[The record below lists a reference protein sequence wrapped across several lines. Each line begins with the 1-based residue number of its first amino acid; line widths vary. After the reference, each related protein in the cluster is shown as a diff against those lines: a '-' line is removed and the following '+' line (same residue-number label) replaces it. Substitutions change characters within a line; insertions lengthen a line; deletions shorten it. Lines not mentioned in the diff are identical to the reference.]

1 MPDAVEEKVINAIAE
16 LKKVSPDTIAPDA
29 SLSDLEIDSLDVV
42 TLVFELE
49 DEFQVSVPDDK
60 IRSVRSVRDVI
71 DGIRHL
77 QKAKAD
83 ASQAAS

>member
-1 MPDAVEEKVINAIAE
+1 MPDAVEEKVISAIAD

-29 SLSDLEIDSLDVV
+29 SLAELEIDSLDVV

-71 DGIRHL
+71 DGIRLL
-77 QKAKAD
+77 QEAKAD